1 MGQGSQSYLTEQ
13 VLNAPVCY
21 QQGKMTTEGNP
32 VRHEMCR
39 LRWPV
44 FLELFLRKERRGLAW
59 VGRGSGCPCP
69 VAGHS
74 LRPSRP
80 ALVRSCL
87 RSGIHASAG
96 QRRRLSGHGHPDRNI
111 ERGFDS
117 RRVGSGGGD
126 TRRPDAGLTR
136 IRPAEQDC
144 HGGCFCVKEIPA
156 RTPGSVQHKPWLCVE
171 RYKQKRPRRAFL
183 RERKPGKDTG
193 QRSTQTL
200 ALCRTPQAKTARRAF
215 WREKSSYSR
224 IPVKPPST

>member
-21 QQGKMTTEGNP
+21 RQGKTTAEGTP

-80 ALVRSCL
+80 SLVRSCL

-111 ERGFDS
+111 ERGLDS
-117 RRVGSGGGD
+117 GRIGSGGAIH
-126 TRRPDAGLTR
+126 AGLISANPHR
-136 IRPAEQDC
+136 AC
-144 HGGCFCVKEIPA
+144 
-156 RTPGSVQHKPWLCVE
+156 RTGL
-171 RYKQKRPRRAFL
+171 PRRAFL
-183 RERKPGKDTG
+183 RERDPGEDAG

-200 ALCRTPQAKTARRAF
+200 ALC
-215 WREKSSYSR
+215 
-224 IPVKPPST
+224 